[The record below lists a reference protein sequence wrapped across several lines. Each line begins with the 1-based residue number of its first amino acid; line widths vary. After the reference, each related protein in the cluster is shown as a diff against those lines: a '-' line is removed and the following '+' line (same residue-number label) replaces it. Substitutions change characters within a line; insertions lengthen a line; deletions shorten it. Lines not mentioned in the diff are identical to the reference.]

1 MPKCLNILFAS
12 SEAVPFIKT
21 GGLADVSGS
30 LPKALSHLGLAVS
43 VIIPAYREVLAS
55 VVDAKVV
62 SQFSVFGFG
71 KIYYVKLIEARVP
84 IPSTSLTFWFI
95 DIPELFDRPH
105 GIYLAE
111 DGKDWWDNGER
122 FAIFSKAVTEVAMN
136 RVKLDWKADVVHS
149 NDWQTGVISVFL
161 KLEKNCPKTVFTIHN
176 MAYQGSFPYEVFK
189 AINLPEHWWH
199 KDGLEF
205 YGNFSMLKAGIL
217 FSDIVTTVSPT
228 YAKEI
233 CTPRFAYGLEGVMRR
248 CQLEGKLF
256 GILNGIDQAH
266 WNPQKDTLIPYRYSA
281 SYRLMA
287 NKFKNKQALLSALGV
302 GGGIV
307 NLEAP
312 LFGLVGRLIEQ
323 KGIDLI
329 LSVVPDLLTYSNANF
344 VFLGSGD
351 HHFEHAIK
359 LFAEHYPDRVLV
371 RIGYAE
377 KLAHMIEAGA
387 DLFLMPSR
395 FEPCGLNQLYSL
407 AYGTL
412 PIVHHTG
419 GLADTVVNAST
430 ENIARG
436 TATGFVFYEPT
447 AYALKETMYYA
458 ISLFAQKE
466 RWKGIQRTA
475 MAQNF
480 SWENS
485 AKAYLDLYCL

>member
-1 MPKCLNILFAS
+1 MPKYLNILFAS

-84 IPSTSLTFWFI
+84 STSLTFWFI

-111 DGKDWWDNGER
+111 DGKDWGDNGER
-122 FAIFSKAVTEVAMN
+122 FSIFSKAVTEVAMN
-136 RVKLDWKADVVHS
+136 RVNLDWKADVVHS
-149 NDWQTGVISVFL
+149 NDWQTGLISVFL

-189 AINLPEHWWH
+189 AMNLPEHWWD

-205 YGNFSMLKAGIL
+205 YGNFSMLKAGVL

-228 YAKEI
+228 YAEEI
-233 CTPRFAYGLEGVMRR
+233 CTPRFAYGLEGVMRQ

-281 SYRLMA
+281 SYRLTA

-302 GGGIV
+302 GDGIV
-307 NLEAP
+307 NLEVP

-323 KGIDLI
+323 KGIDRCE
-329 LSVVPDLLTYSNANF
+329 PWR
-344 VFLGSGD
+344 
-351 HHFEHAIK
+351 
-359 LFAEHYPDRVLV
+359 AERE
-371 RIGYAE
+371 GE
-377 KLAHMIEAGA
+377 
-387 DLFLMPSR
+387 
-395 FEPCGLNQLYSL
+395 
-407 AYGTL
+407 
-412 PIVHHTG
+412 
-419 GLADTVVNAST
+419 
-430 ENIARG
+430 
-436 TATGFVFYEPT
+436 
-447 AYALKETMYYA
+447 
-458 ISLFAQKE
+458 
-466 RWKGIQRTA
+466 
-475 MAQNF
+475 
-480 SWENS
+480 
-485 AKAYLDLYCL
+485 